1 MIAKLAN
8 KLAFNAT
15 RLDIFFIN
23 ARATLEAVPGED
35 VLTKARRLYS
45 VWKLSEPEARI
56 IHQMRLMKLVRNGVQ
71 PVAWNRNKDPDII
84 RS

>member
-1 MIAKLAN
+1 MFLKLVN
-8 KLAFNAT
+8 KLAFNIT
-15 RLDIFFIN
+15 RADIFIIN
-23 ARATLEAVPGED
+23 ARATLEAVPGDD
-35 VLTKARRLYS
+35 VLTKAKRLYS

-71 PVAWNRNKDPDII
+71 PVAWNRSKDPDIT